1 MYLNKIVTVKRE
13 QMNLCLSFSKR
24 KLGIAKEFNEKD
36 MIMIPHILNIEMWP
50 AFKSLKFNFKLI
62 KLVIIAIYIID

>member
-24 KLGIAKEFNEKD
+24 KLGRAKEFNEKD
-36 MIMIPHILNIEMWP
+36 MIMIPHILNIEM
-50 AFKSLKFNFKLI
+50 
-62 KLVIIAIYIID
+62 

>member
-24 KLGIAKEFNEKD
+24 KLGIAKELNEKD
-36 MIMIPHILNIEMWP
+36 MIMIPHILNIEM
-50 AFKSLKFNFKLI
+50 
-62 KLVIIAIYIID
+62 